1 MAFKVSDP
9 TLPPGSYDFT
19 RFHSYPPSSKTQLYP
34 LVLSYLTHYPSYP
47 LPYLLPYYLLLL
59 YSLLLYLLKLLE
71 NELEKGEEERREK
84 EDQSQRE

>member
-9 TLPPGSYDFT
+9 TLPPGSYNFT
-19 RFHSYPPSSKTQLYP
+19 RFRSYSPSSKTQLYP

-47 LPYLLPYYLLLL
+47 LPYYLLLL
-59 YSLLLYLLKLLE
+59 YSLQSYLLKLLE